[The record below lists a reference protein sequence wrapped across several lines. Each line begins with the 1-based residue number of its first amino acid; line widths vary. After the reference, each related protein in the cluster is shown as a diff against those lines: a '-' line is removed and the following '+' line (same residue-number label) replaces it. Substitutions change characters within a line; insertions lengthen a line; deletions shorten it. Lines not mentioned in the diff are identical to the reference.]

1 MPHSIASISV
11 RMVWRASIRRIA
23 LYRFFAALWRSSA
36 VPDALRRVLSRWCP
50 GMSGAMA
57 QHVVLLGLMGAGKT
71 SIGRAVAERLG
82 VELVDGDERLA
93 DCTGGRTAAQV
104 ADAEGIDAL
113 HALEAEIAVTA
124 LASSDPAVIGPAASV
139 CESAVVRDHLVRH
152 IVVWL
157 TAPVE
162 YLARKAVKKGHRP
175 LVNDQDPVQL
185 MTRQRAVREPL
196 VLALDP
202 LVVDVSMIDDDAAAD
217 TIVKFVR
224 DRAGPA

>member
-1 MPHSIASISV
+1 
-11 RMVWRASIRRIA
+11 
-23 LYRFFAALWRSSA
+23 
-36 VPDALRRVLSRWCP
+36 
-50 GMSGAMA
+50 MSGAMA

-93 DCTGGRTAAQV
+93 DYTGGRTAAQV

-113 HALEAEIAVTA
+113 HVLEAEIAVTA
-124 LASSDPAVIGPAASV
+124 LASGDPAVIGPAASV

-175 LVNDQDPVQL
+175 LVTDQDPVQL